1 MKEEQRDT
9 FRRILFVEPL
19 PFVHRVVF
27 VATPHRGSYL
37 VSSDLIRRLV
47 VSLVSLPKRVTTLT
61 GALASDDPSAFT
73 VTDIGS
79 VTAID
84 NMSPRHRFVKTLS
97 SMPIAPGVVA
107 HSIIPVKHAPIESGN
122 DGVVEYSSAHI
133 DGVES
138 EKVILGSDHSTQG
151 NPETIEE
158 VRRILL
164 EHAAAAPQCSG
175 EP

>member
-1 MKEEQRDT
+1 MT
-9 FRRILFVEPL
+9 
-19 PFVHRVVF
+19 
-27 VATPHRGSYL
+27 A
-37 VSSDLIRRLV
+37 
-47 VSLVSLPKRVTTLT
+47 
-61 GALASDDPSAFT
+61 ALASADPTAFA
-73 VTDIGS
+73 VADLNS

-84 NMSPRHRFVKTLS
+84 NMSPGNRFVKTLS
-97 SMPIAPGVVA
+97 GLPIAPGVTA

-133 DGVES
+133 EGVES

-164 EHAAAAPQCSG
+164 EHAAAAPQCGDS
-175 EP
+175 P